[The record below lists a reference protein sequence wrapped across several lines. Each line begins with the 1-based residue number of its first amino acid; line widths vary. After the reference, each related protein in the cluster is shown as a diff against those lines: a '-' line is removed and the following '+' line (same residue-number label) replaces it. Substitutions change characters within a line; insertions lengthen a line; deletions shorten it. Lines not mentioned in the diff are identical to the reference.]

1 MSRFSINKIQ
11 EFKNNKKN
19 STLTA
24 YDYTS
29 AKSLDRVGIP
39 LIL

>member
-11 EFKNNKKN
+11 EFKNN

-29 AKSLDRVGIP
+29 AKLLDRVGIP